1 MIIRGSIL
9 SESGTWEVELKSGK
23 VIRMKKIGD
32 NKSNIWIT
40 PGLFDIQVNG
50 YKGINLTSKTLKQE
64 DVGIVE
70 KELVKF
76 GITRWCPT
84 VITAHPDV
92 ILNSLRTIRKAEES
106 GIAKNIHCIHL
117 EGPYISAEEGYR
129 GVHPVEFIHD
139 QDLFGFNSFQNSAGG
154 RIGYVTIAPERKN
167 AIDFTSYLSK
177 QSI

>member
-40 PGLFDIQVNG
+40 PGLF
-50 YKGINLTSKTLKQE
+50 
-64 DVGIVE
+64 
-70 KELVKF
+70 
-76 GITRWCPT
+76 
-84 VITAHPDV
+84 V